1 MEQSDP
7 ILNMPVDVIS
17 SCGADGRLRPY
28 RLRLEEDHALQVFSV
43 LQILSDKEI
52 KPAGQPM
59 ISYICR
65 IGSQEQSRLAELR
78 YHISRQRWC
87 LYRLL

>member
-1 MEQSDP
+1 
-7 ILNMPVDVIS
+7 
-17 SCGADGRLRPY
+17 
-28 RLRLEEDHALQVFSV
+28 
-43 LQILSDKEI
+43 
-52 KPAGQPM
+52 M

-78 YHISRQRWC
+78 YHISRHRWC

>member
-43 LQILSDKEI
+43 RTRKSSPQAS
-52 KPAGQPM
+52 P
-59 ISYICR
+59 
-65 IGSQEQSRLAELR
+65 
-78 YHISRQRWC
+78 
-87 LYRLL
+87 